1 MSLLNY
7 SVHYASSRKTNLPWK
22 IADCSLLPLS
32 ASFHVCGWKWVFMP
46 RLRLRMHSEV
56 YGSVFV
62 HVCVECYNC
71 SVISEV
77 KVRVSIALLSLILAW
92 IGIAKQCF
100 VLASFLT
107 TLKGVGA
114 KSSR

>member
-1 MSLLNY
+1 MGEVRLKLKARKMSLLNY

-77 KVRVSIALLSLILAW
+77 KGKSFYSSSILNSSLDWNCKTMLCS
-92 IGIAKQCF
+92 G
-100 VLASFLT
+100 
-107 TLKGVGA
+107 
-114 KSSR
+114 